1 MANSQIPYRDA
12 LRVWLRVAA
21 LSFGGPTAQ
30 IAVMHKLIVEEKQ
43 WVDEAR
49 FLHALNYCML
59 LPGPEAQQLAT
70 YLGWLLH
77 KTRGGLTAGILFVLP
92 GALSVWLLSVLYA
105 GFQHVTLVQGLFFG
119 LKTAVI
125 ALVVEA
131 VLRIARRVLKNEVMI
146 GIAVLSFVAIFFLN
160 LPFPALIVTAG
171 LIGFVGGKLG
181 WHKFSLASAAQPKP
195 TAAPLASISLL
206 SHVEQ
211 RPRLIHTLRIFAVG
225 VLLWV
230 APVLLIVALTG
241 NPVLGE
247 IGWFFG
253 KAAVLT
259 FGGAYSILAYVA
271 QQVVEV
277 FGWLR
282 PSEMLDGLG
291 MAETTP
297 GPLIMVVQF
306 VGFMAAYRQPGALPP
321 MLAATL
327 GAAVT
332 TWVTFVPSFMWV
344 FMGAPYVEQLRGVKA
359 LSTAL
364 SAITAAVVGVVL
376 NLALWFALHTW
387 FGVVNEVTWGAVHL
401 ASPVWASLNWAA
413 LFISAIAF
421 VLIFG
426 LRRGMLLTLAICA
439 VLGVVLGMTG

>member
-119 LKTAVI
+119 LKAAVI

-181 WHKFSLASAAQPKP
+181 WRKFSLASVAQPKP
-195 TAAPLASISLL
+195 TAAPLASISLP

-211 RPRLIHTLRIFAVG
+211 RPRLILTLRIFAVG

-230 APVLLIVALTG
+230 MPVLLIVALTG

-306 VGFMAAYRQPGALPP
+306 VGFMAAYHQPGALPP

-401 ASPVWASLNWAA
+401 ASPVWASLNGAA